1 MDHLVDT
8 CTLIFFL
15 EDSPRLPDGVARRI
29 EDPASRSL
37 VSLASLWEIAIKS
50 SLGKL
55 QVDWGDRA
63 DLPDELSKIGF
74 ELISPGWQAMRR
86 AAFLPMHHRDPF
98 DRLLVAESQ
107 LRALP
112 VLSCDPKLDD
122 YGVTRVWS

>member
-15 EDSPRLPDGVARRI
+15 EDNPRLPDGVARRI

-37 VSLASLWEIAIKS
+37 VSLASLWEIAIKA

-55 QVDWGDRA
+55 QVDWGDRP
-63 DLPDELSKIGF
+63 DLQEVLSKIGF
-74 ELISPGWQAMRR
+74 EMISPGWEAMRR
-86 AAFLPMHHRDPF
+86 AACLPLHHRDPF

-107 LRALP
+107 IRGMPL
-112 VLSCDPKLDD
+112 LSCDPKLDD
-122 YGVTRVWS
+122 YGITRVWG

>member
-15 EDSPRLPDGVARRI
+15 EDSPRLPERVARRI

-50 SLGKL
+50 ALGNL

-63 DLPDELSKIGF
+63 DLPEVLSKVGF
-74 ELISPGWQAMRR
+74 EMISPGWQAMRR
-86 AAFLPMHHRDPF
+86 AAILPQHHRDPF

-107 LRALP
+107 IRGLP
-112 VLSCDPKLDD
+112 VLSCDPKLDA
-122 YGVTRVWS
+122 YGITRVWS

>member
-15 EDSPRLPDGVARRI
+15 EDSPRLPDSVARRI

-50 SLGKL
+50 ALGKL
-55 QVDWGDRA
+55 QVDWSDRP
-63 DLPDELSKIGF
+63 DLPDVLSKIGF
-74 ELISPGWQAMRR
+74 EMVTPGWQAMHR
-86 AAFLPMHHRDPF
+86 AAYLPMHHRDPF

-107 LRALP
+107 IRGMP
-112 VLSCDPKLDD
+112 ILSCDQKLDA
-122 YGVTRVWS
+122 YGVTRIWS

>member
-37 VSLASLWEIAIKS
+37 VSLASLWEIAIKA

-55 QVDWGDRA
+55 QVDWGDRS
-63 DLPDELSKIGF
+63 DLPEVLSKIGF
-74 ELISPGWQAMRR
+74 EMISPGWQAMRR
-86 AAFLPMHHRDPF
+86 AAFLPQHHRDPF

-107 LRALP
+107 LRGLP

-122 YGVTRVWS
+122 YGITRVWS